1 MTAWSA
7 SLQNLRQHL
16 NQAKPPPKEEI
27 VRIVG
32 KPRECFTDSCLRG
45 QRTRR
50 TALSADGQTKHGS
63 VISVMPG
70 IDKLLEL
77 ALEAGQRSGWWAELQ
92 SQRLRPTETFRES
105 VFAGMGRP
113 DEKKVNTMMRAFTR
127 WRSWLCNQTVH
138 GHAPFDAFQP
148 IASIMADFLACA
160 TAGGKTAASSLYATL
175 RMVES
180 HVLLDLQLE
189 AKLCKGWA
197 TPLPS
202 HKTKQQLVLDL
213 NELVHFETLVRKNQS
228 PQIIMACAEILLCV
242 YGCMRPVHLQRSYL
256 IDTTEYAYVFECIEG
271 KARSG
276 TQRLPFIWVLPRQ
289 TLLGWDIMPRVVE
302 HLRLKPPEG
311 EAPWLLRQWGP
322 SHTAPNAATY
332 FISPDAPLQP
342 FQSRAARKQIMQ
354 WPPLRLSCEAASA
367 NAAYRGRRVLV
378 LWASAI
384 KLDGRESAALSNWRV
399 SGDKVAKTASLSMQ
413 CLYDHSKVEQQCTT
427 KYQCILAMSEA
438 VQIKD
443 DFNLPWSDYTGI
455 AKHGSEYLDMARSKS
470 SGLKPADGISKARLE
485 GSRLPFKPSELNGT
499 PEPPGVQSPFAPWGD
514 PLQQMGLS
522 DSPQHKTHFSPSSS
536 RASSPD
542 GDTPEDAEE
551 EKYMKKVSIA
561 QDLQVVYSR
570 AQRTARVHLY
580 HAEADTDY
588 GRASRCNS
596 RIAVQNAEICS
607 AWEVS
612 RNMASLTWC
621 PKCRTRWPPEVA
633 DVLLN

>member
-7 SLQNLRQHL
+7 SLQNLRQHF
-16 NQAKPPPKEEI
+16 NQTKPPQKEEI

-50 TALSADGQTKHGS
+50 TALSTDGQTKHGS

-113 DEKKVNTMMRAFTR
+113 DEKKVNTMIRAFTR

-180 HVLLDLQLE
+180 HLLLDLQLE

-256 IDTTEYAYVFECIEG
+256 IDTTEFAYVFECIEG

-399 SGDKVAKTASLSMQ
+399 SGDKVAKTAS
-413 CLYDHSKVEQQCTT
+413 
-427 KYQCILAMSEA
+427 
-438 VQIKD
+438 
-443 DFNLPWSDYTGI
+443 
-455 AKHGSEYLDMARSKS
+455 
-470 SGLKPADGISKARLE
+470 
-485 GSRLPFKPSELNGT
+485 
-499 PEPPGVQSPFAPWGD
+499 
-514 PLQQMGLS
+514 
-522 DSPQHKTHFSPSSS
+522 
-536 RASSPD
+536 
-542 GDTPEDAEE
+542 
-551 EKYMKKVSIA
+551 
-561 QDLQVVYSR
+561 
-570 AQRTARVHLY
+570 
-580 HAEADTDY
+580 
-588 GRASRCNS
+588 
-596 RIAVQNAEICS
+596 
-607 AWEVS
+607 
-612 RNMASLTWC
+612 
-621 PKCRTRWPPEVA
+621 
-633 DVLLN
+633 